1 MKLCSIIIQF
11 DTTRRKI
18 ISDYDT
24 NNDGSLNAEEIRKM
38 LALDNETMEGFSL
51 KHDDKLVY
59 YIIILV
65 LIVLLYLLNKKQVDL
80 YIKKTQSSLSK
91 QLKKL
96 SK

>member
-1 MKLCSIIIQF
+1 MV
-11 DTTRRKI
+11 RRKI

-24 NNDGSLNAEEIRKM
+24 NNDGSLNAEEIRQM

-51 KHDDKLVY
+51 KHDDKVVY

-80 YIKKTQSSLSK
+80 YIKKTYSSLSK

>member
-1 MKLCSIIIQF
+1 MKLQG
-11 DTTRRKI
+11 DKI

-24 NNDGSLNAEEIRKM
+24 NNDGSLNAEEIRQM

-51 KHDDKLVY
+51 KHDDKVSY

-65 LIVLLYLLNKKQVDL
+65 LIVLLYLLNKQVDL
-80 YIKKTQSSLSK
+80 YIKKTYSSLSK